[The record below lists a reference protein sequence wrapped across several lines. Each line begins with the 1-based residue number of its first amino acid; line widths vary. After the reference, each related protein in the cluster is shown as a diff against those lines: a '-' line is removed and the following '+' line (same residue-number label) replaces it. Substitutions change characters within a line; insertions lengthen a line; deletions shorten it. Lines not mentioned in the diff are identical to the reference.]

1 MTSWRSGA
9 IGKSTTPPKGC
20 SIENV
25 QVPLELDAF
34 GHATDLSED
43 TGDPLVDDFND
54 PDRSLDGD

>member
-1 MTSWRSGA
+1 M
-9 IGKSTTPPKGC
+9 
-20 SIENV
+20 

-54 PDRSLDGD
+54 PDRSLDGDWDQSASHDL